1 MREFPNQR
9 RVRRRDFLR
18 GSVAAA
24 ALGAG
29 ALAGCAPTSAPT
41 AGLSG
46 PPAPLV
52 DEAGRA
58 VPFHGAHQPGIL
70 DPAPAA
76 AILAALDTTATDR
89 AALAAMFRTITERVR
104 LLMAGFAPPERNPL
118 LPPADSGI
126 LGLQVPPG
134 NLTVTMAVG
143 ASLFDARF
151 GLASHRP
158 RDLVAMPRFPNDALN
173 PRLCHGD
180 LLLQLCADRL
190 ETCLHAL
197 RDLMAHTRDT
207 LVLRWMRE
215 CFTHPERSRQ
225 PGRATARNLL
235 GFKDGTANPD
245 PTDAALMD
253 QLVWVQP
260 GSGEPAWS
268 AGGTYQ
274 VVRIIRMFVERWDR
288 ASLREQERIIGR
300 HKATGAPLGAAREED
315 PPDYDADPDGRVI
328 PLDAHIRLA
337 NPRTPEAM
345 ARRILRRS
353 FSYSRGFDE
362 AGQLDQGLVFICF
375 QRSIEHGFASI
386 QARLN
391 GEPLE
396 EYIRPI
402 GGGYFFVLPGAPDS
416 GRFLGD
422 ALLP

>member
-104 LLMAGFAPPERNPL
+104 LLMAGFAPP
-118 LPPADSGI
+118 
-126 LGLQVPPG
+126 
-134 NLTVTMAVG
+134 
-143 ASLFDARF
+143 
-151 GLASHRP
+151 
-158 RDLVAMPRFPNDALN
+158 DLVAMPRFPNDALN

-422 ALLP
+422 TLLP